1 MFGVS
6 LFSDTATVIDGINVA
21 GGIESTFTFTTIDE
35 AMAFEEAAHAAGFN
49 YLYGSGGTV
58 HFSNVIGGSGQYGLS
73 AVETTGVAT
82 TANTTAVTA
91 TGLEADAGLA
101 LVDGGVTVGVQAAAL
116 GGAVIA
122 GAGLGYASYKLYPE
136 FWTDLSEGLADGLG
150 GNEVMPVILRA
161 TEQGGI
167 QQYCRKNDVDKILD
181 NLYNLTKMNP
191 DFDLEITEPGT
202 YPFQSGLDFNQTN
215 VAIADAF
222 AKNPGAVI
230 TPPATGAETFNRTMD
245 LYRSHYPGGPEPN
258 WMVASAGIGDYY
270 GTRVS
275 QVRCQLGYAEPNPVT
290 IVLETG
296 ADGRTY
302 IRTTQPVN
310 GNFVDH
316 TDLYRGDG
324 SYNRSLGTS
333 YSASSQLSGGT
344 WAEVTSDSA
353 TSHCG
358 SLGGDVSANPAIIY
372 NNQTKKSNDR
382 EHFWDVFSNWRARG
396 WTKHGYNPFTKQNED
411 EEYLPI
417 ETPQQDPDED
427 VETSPQDQTR
437 TQEGVATQTIL
448 DYLVQNLNKVIN
460 NYTWINVPSEPIGP
474 TPTPTPPSQVFDGA
488 GLWAIY
494 NPTKA
499 QINALGAYLWSSNIV
514 DIIEK
519 FFKNSPLEAIIS
531 LHMIYCTPTTGA
543 NQNIILGYLD
553 SGVSSKTVTNQYES
567 IDCGTITV
575 NEHFGDARDYVNTT
589 VEIFLPFVGI
599 RSLNTADIVGSQ
611 VNLKYTVDVLTG
623 TVLAQLFIT
632 KSGITQCLY
641 QYEGNCAVQ
650 IPLTS
655 ADKSRLVSGMV
666 SSLASAVGMGAAGG
680 PAGAVAGAIGG
691 AVNSLAHNTTIQRT
705 GGLSG
710 NSGAMALKTPYIII
724 TRKKAN
730 QMGNYYKNMGAAA
743 CYTQRLGDLTG
754 FTVVKSVRLDTLNC
768 TDSERDMIES
778 QLKSGIII

>member
-6 LFSDTATVIDGINVA
+6 LFSDAATVIDGINVA
-21 GGIESTFTFTTIDE
+21 GGIESTFTFTTIEE
-35 AMAFEEAAHAAGFN
+35 AMAFEEAANAAGFN
-49 YLYGSGGTV
+49 YLYGSNGVV
-58 HFSNVIGGSGQYGLS
+58 HFSNVIGGTGQYGLS

-116 GGAVIA
+116 AGAVVA
-122 GAGLGYASYKLYPE
+122 GAGLGYASSKLYPE
-136 FWTDLSEGLADGLG
+136 FWRNLSDGLFDGIG

-167 QQYCRKNDVDKILD
+167 QQYCRKADVDKILD

-191 DFDLEITEPGT
+191 SMDMDITEPGT
-202 YPFQSGLDFNQTN
+202 YPFQSDCDFNQVN
-215 VAIADAF
+215 IAISDAVAH
-222 AKNPGAVI
+222 NTGEAVV
-230 TPPATGAETFNRTMD
+230 PPATGAETFNRAMNA
-245 LYRSHYPGGPEPN
+245 YNAHYPEGPAPN
-258 WMVASAGIGDYY
+258 WCMAGAAVYDYY
-270 GTRVS
+270 GTRSTAVN
-275 QVRCQLGYAEPNPVT
+275 VELGYAEPSPVQ
-290 IVLETG
+290 IVLDIG
-296 ADGRTY
+296 GDGRTY
-302 IRTTQPVN
+302 IKTVSNVPGKYVQHN
-310 GNFVDH
+310 
-316 TDLYRGDG
+316 DLYRRDG
-324 SYNRSLGTS
+324 NFDRVMSETFT
-333 YSASSQLSGGT
+333 ASRQLSGGV
-344 WAEVTSDSA
+344 WGASSSTSSSA
-353 TSHCG
+353 YCG
-358 SLGGDVSANPAIIY
+358 GLGGQVSANPAIIY
-372 NNQTKKSNDR
+372 NNQTKKSDDR

-396 WTKHGYNPFTKQNED
+396 WTKHGYNPYTKQNED
-411 EEYLPI
+411 EEYIPI

-427 VETSPQDQTR
+427 VETSPQDQVR
-437 TQEGVATQTIL
+437 TQEGVTTQTIL

-460 NYTWINVPSEPIGP
+460 NYTWINVPSDPIGP
-474 TPTPTPPSQVFDGA
+474 TPTPAPPSQVFDGA

-543 NQNIILGYLD
+543 NQNIVLGYLD
-553 SGVSSKTVTNQYES
+553 SGVSSKTVTKQYET
-567 IDCGTITV
+567 IDCGTISV

-599 RSLNTADIVGSQ
+599 RSLNTADIVGSRI
-611 VNLKYTVDVLTG
+611 NLKYTVDVLTG
-623 TVLAQLFIT
+623 TVLAQIFIT